1 MTTRCGLIA
10 ILGAPNAGKS
20 TLVNRLAGSKVT
32 IVSPKPQTTR
42 FRVRAVVMRGE
53 SQLVL
58 VDTPGIFTPRR
69 RLDRAMVAA
78 AWGGAQD
85 ADISLLIVDARAG
98 LTEPLRAIIERL
110 SKTRRPIWLVLNKTD
125 LIPRERLLPL
135 TAELHQLLPFAE
147 TFMISA
153 EKGEGLDLLLDRLAQ
168 TMPPGPFL
176 FPEDDLTDLPNRML
190 AAEIVR
196 EQILR
201 QTHQEVPHHA
211 SVETETWTEKPD
223 GSVRIDC
230 TIYIARA
237 TQKAILIGDKGSR
250 IREIGRLA
258 RLELIKLLERP
269 VHLFL
274 NVKEKPDWDET
285 AARIRAEGMDK
296 MADVYSRG
304 PTRLVFE
311 EKDPRGFKEFQ
322 AQLTEHSTEG
332 SALTMQ
338 GVQRERPSLF
348 DLEAGFKQMKVPTLV
363 IAGDEDDPTLEPSL
377 FLKRSI
383 MSSALLVMP
392 KCGHTMNLE
401 DPDAFNRALLD
412 FVTQVDCGR
421 WTQRIPESL
430 SGAIIAAKEK

>member
-20 TLVNRLAGSKVT
+20 TLVNKLAGSKVT

-78 AWGGAQD
+78 AWGGAKD
-85 ADISLLIVDARAG
+85 ADVALLIVDARAG

-135 TAELHQLLPFAE
+135 TAELHKLLPFAE

-168 TMPPGPFL
+168 IMPPGPFL

-237 TQKAILIGDKGSR
+237 TQKAILIGDKGGR

-274 NVKEKPDWDET
+274 NVKEKANWDEQ
-285 AARIRAEGMDK
+285 AVRIRAIG
-296 MADVYSRG
+296 
-304 PTRLVFE
+304 
-311 EKDPRGFKEFQ
+311 
-322 AQLTEHSTEG
+322 
-332 SALTMQ
+332 
-338 GVQRERPSLF
+338 
-348 DLEAGFKQMKVPTLV
+348 
-363 IAGDEDDPTLEPSL
+363 
-377 FLKRSI
+377 
-383 MSSALLVMP
+383 
-392 KCGHTMNLE
+392 LE
-401 DPDAFNRALLD
+401 DA
-412 FVTQVDCGR
+412 G
-421 WTQRIPESL
+421 
-430 SGAIIAAKEK
+430 

>member
-78 AWGGAQD
+78 AWGGAKD
-85 ADISLLIVDARAG
+85 ADVALLIVDARAG
-98 LTEPLRAIIERL
+98 LTEPLRAIVERL

-135 TAELHQLLPFAE
+135 TAELHKLLPFAE

-285 AARIRAEGMDK
+285 AARIRAIG
-296 MADVYSRG
+296 
-304 PTRLVFE
+304 
-311 EKDPRGFKEFQ
+311 
-322 AQLTEHSTEG
+322 
-332 SALTMQ
+332 
-338 GVQRERPSLF
+338 
-348 DLEAGFKQMKVPTLV
+348 
-363 IAGDEDDPTLEPSL
+363 
-377 FLKRSI
+377 
-383 MSSALLVMP
+383 
-392 KCGHTMNLE
+392 LE
-401 DPDAFNRALLD
+401 DA
-412 FVTQVDCGR
+412 G
-421 WTQRIPESL
+421 
-430 SGAIIAAKEK
+430 

>member
-78 AWGGAQD
+78 AWGGAKD
-85 ADISLLIVDARAG
+85 ADVALLIVDARAG
-98 LTEPLRAIIERL
+98 LTDPLRAIIERL

-274 NVKEKPDWDET
+274 NVKEKADWDEQ
-285 AARIRAEGMDK
+285 AARIRAIG
-296 MADVYSRG
+296 
-304 PTRLVFE
+304 
-311 EKDPRGFKEFQ
+311 
-322 AQLTEHSTEG
+322 
-332 SALTMQ
+332 
-338 GVQRERPSLF
+338 
-348 DLEAGFKQMKVPTLV
+348 
-363 IAGDEDDPTLEPSL
+363 
-377 FLKRSI
+377 
-383 MSSALLVMP
+383 
-392 KCGHTMNLE
+392 LE
-401 DPDAFNRALLD
+401 DA
-412 FVTQVDCGR
+412 G
-421 WTQRIPESL
+421 
-430 SGAIIAAKEK
+430 

>member
-85 ADISLLIVDARAG
+85 ADVALLIVDARAG

-135 TAELHQLLPFAE
+135 TAELHKLLPFAE

-274 NVKEKPDWDET
+274 NVKEKADWDEQ
-285 AARIRAEGMDK
+285 AARIRAIG
-296 MADVYSRG
+296 
-304 PTRLVFE
+304 
-311 EKDPRGFKEFQ
+311 
-322 AQLTEHSTEG
+322 
-332 SALTMQ
+332 
-338 GVQRERPSLF
+338 
-348 DLEAGFKQMKVPTLV
+348 
-363 IAGDEDDPTLEPSL
+363 
-377 FLKRSI
+377 
-383 MSSALLVMP
+383 
-392 KCGHTMNLE
+392 LE
-401 DPDAFNRALLD
+401 DA
-412 FVTQVDCGR
+412 G
-421 WTQRIPESL
+421 
-430 SGAIIAAKEK
+430 

>member
-85 ADISLLIVDARAG
+85 ADVALLIVDARAG
-98 LTEPLRAIIERL
+98 LTEPLRAIIEKL
-110 SKTRRPIWLVLNKTD
+110 GKTRRPTWLVLNKTD
-125 LIPRERLLPL
+125 LIPREQLLPL
-135 TAELHQLLPFAE
+135 TAELHKLQPFTE

-153 EKGEGLDLLLDRLAQ
+153 EKGEGLDRLLDRLAEAV
-168 TMPPGPFL
+168 PPGPYL

-211 SVETETWTEKPD
+211 SVETEAWTEKPD

-237 TQKAILIGDKGSR
+237 SQKAILIGDKGSR

-258 RLELIKLLERP
+258 RLELTKLLERP

-285 AARIRAEGMDK
+285 AARIRAIG
-296 MADVYSRG
+296 
-304 PTRLVFE
+304 
-311 EKDPRGFKEFQ
+311 
-322 AQLTEHSTEG
+322 
-332 SALTMQ
+332 
-338 GVQRERPSLF
+338 
-348 DLEAGFKQMKVPTLV
+348 
-363 IAGDEDDPTLEPSL
+363 
-377 FLKRSI
+377 
-383 MSSALLVMP
+383 
-392 KCGHTMNLE
+392 LE
-401 DPDAFNRALLD
+401 DA
-412 FVTQVDCGR
+412 G
-421 WTQRIPESL
+421 
-430 SGAIIAAKEK
+430 

>member
-20 TLVNRLAGSKVT
+20 TLVNKLAGSKVT

-78 AWGGAQD
+78 AWGGAKD
-85 ADISLLIVDARAG
+85 ADVALLIVDARAG
-98 LTEPLRAIIERL
+98 LTEPLRAIVERL

-135 TAELHQLLPFAE
+135 TAELHKLLPFAE

-237 TQKAILIGDKGSR
+237 TQKAILIGDKGNR

-274 NVKEKPDWDET
+274 NVKEKANWDEQ
-285 AARIRAEGMDK
+285 AARIRAIG
-296 MADVYSRG
+296 
-304 PTRLVFE
+304 
-311 EKDPRGFKEFQ
+311 
-322 AQLTEHSTEG
+322 
-332 SALTMQ
+332 
-338 GVQRERPSLF
+338 
-348 DLEAGFKQMKVPTLV
+348 
-363 IAGDEDDPTLEPSL
+363 
-377 FLKRSI
+377 
-383 MSSALLVMP
+383 
-392 KCGHTMNLE
+392 LE
-401 DPDAFNRALLD
+401 DA
-412 FVTQVDCGR
+412 G
-421 WTQRIPESL
+421 
-430 SGAIIAAKEK
+430 

>member
-1 MTTRCGLIA
+1 
-10 ILGAPNAGKS
+10 
-20 TLVNRLAGSKVT
+20 VNRLTGSKVT

-78 AWGGAQD
+78 AWGGAKD
-85 ADISLLIVDARAG
+85 ADVALLIVDARAG

-110 SKTRRPIWLVLNKTD
+110 GKTRRPIWLVLNKTD

-274 NVKEKPDWDET
+274 NVKEKADWDET
-285 AARIRAEGMDK
+285 AARIRAIG
-296 MADVYSRG
+296 
-304 PTRLVFE
+304 
-311 EKDPRGFKEFQ
+311 
-322 AQLTEHSTEG
+322 
-332 SALTMQ
+332 
-338 GVQRERPSLF
+338 
-348 DLEAGFKQMKVPTLV
+348 
-363 IAGDEDDPTLEPSL
+363 
-377 FLKRSI
+377 
-383 MSSALLVMP
+383 
-392 KCGHTMNLE
+392 LE
-401 DPDAFNRALLD
+401 DA
-412 FVTQVDCGR
+412 G
-421 WTQRIPESL
+421 
-430 SGAIIAAKEK
+430 

>member
-125 LIPRERLLPL
+125 LIPREQLLPL
-135 TAELHQLLPFAE
+135 TAELHKLLPFAE

-153 EKGEGLDLLLDRLAQ
+153 EKGEGLDRLLDRLAEAV
-168 TMPPGPFL
+168 PPGPYL

-237 TQKAILIGDKGSR
+237 SQKAILIGDKGSR

-258 RLELIKLLERP
+258 RLELTKLLERP

-285 AARIRAEGMDK
+285 AARIRAIG
-296 MADVYSRG
+296 
-304 PTRLVFE
+304 
-311 EKDPRGFKEFQ
+311 
-322 AQLTEHSTEG
+322 
-332 SALTMQ
+332 
-338 GVQRERPSLF
+338 
-348 DLEAGFKQMKVPTLV
+348 
-363 IAGDEDDPTLEPSL
+363 
-377 FLKRSI
+377 
-383 MSSALLVMP
+383 
-392 KCGHTMNLE
+392 LE
-401 DPDAFNRALLD
+401 DA
-412 FVTQVDCGR
+412 G
-421 WTQRIPESL
+421 
-430 SGAIIAAKEK
+430 

>member
-20 TLVNRLAGSKVT
+20 TLVNKLAGSKVT

-78 AWGGAQD
+78 AWGGAKD
-85 ADISLLIVDARAG
+85 ADVALLIVDARAG

-274 NVKEKPDWDET
+274 NVKEKANWDEQ
-285 AARIRAEGMDK
+285 AARIRAIG
-296 MADVYSRG
+296 
-304 PTRLVFE
+304 
-311 EKDPRGFKEFQ
+311 
-322 AQLTEHSTEG
+322 
-332 SALTMQ
+332 
-338 GVQRERPSLF
+338 
-348 DLEAGFKQMKVPTLV
+348 
-363 IAGDEDDPTLEPSL
+363 
-377 FLKRSI
+377 
-383 MSSALLVMP
+383 
-392 KCGHTMNLE
+392 LE
-401 DPDAFNRALLD
+401 DA
-412 FVTQVDCGR
+412 G
-421 WTQRIPESL
+421 
-430 SGAIIAAKEK
+430 

>member
-98 LTEPLRAIIERL
+98 LTEPLRGIIERL
-110 SKTRRPIWLVLNKTD
+110 GKTRRPIWLVLNKTD
-125 LIPRERLLPL
+125 LIPREHLLPL
-135 TAELHQLLPFAE
+135 TAELHKLLPFAE

-153 EKGEGLDLLLDRLAQ
+153 EKGDGLDRLLDRLAEAV
-168 TMPPGPFL
+168 PLGPYL

-237 TQKAILIGDKGSR
+237 SQKAILIGDKGSR

-258 RLELIKLLERP
+258 RLELTKLLERP

-285 AARIRAEGMDK
+285 AARIRAIG
-296 MADVYSRG
+296 
-304 PTRLVFE
+304 
-311 EKDPRGFKEFQ
+311 
-322 AQLTEHSTEG
+322 
-332 SALTMQ
+332 
-338 GVQRERPSLF
+338 
-348 DLEAGFKQMKVPTLV
+348 
-363 IAGDEDDPTLEPSL
+363 
-377 FLKRSI
+377 
-383 MSSALLVMP
+383 
-392 KCGHTMNLE
+392 LE
-401 DPDAFNRALLD
+401 DA
-412 FVTQVDCGR
+412 G
-421 WTQRIPESL
+421 
-430 SGAIIAAKEK
+430 

>member
-85 ADISLLIVDARAG
+85 ADVALLIVDARAG
-98 LTEPLRAIIERL
+98 LTDPLRAIVERL

-135 TAELHQLLPFAE
+135 TAELNKLLPFAE

-274 NVKEKPDWDET
+274 NVKEKADWDEQ
-285 AARIRAEGMDK
+285 AARIRAIG
-296 MADVYSRG
+296 
-304 PTRLVFE
+304 
-311 EKDPRGFKEFQ
+311 
-322 AQLTEHSTEG
+322 
-332 SALTMQ
+332 
-338 GVQRERPSLF
+338 
-348 DLEAGFKQMKVPTLV
+348 
-363 IAGDEDDPTLEPSL
+363 
-377 FLKRSI
+377 
-383 MSSALLVMP
+383 
-392 KCGHTMNLE
+392 LE
-401 DPDAFNRALLD
+401 DA
-412 FVTQVDCGR
+412 G
-421 WTQRIPESL
+421 
-430 SGAIIAAKEK
+430 

>member
-1 MTTRCGLIA
+1 MAEGIGSMTTRCGLIA

-98 LTEPLRAIIERL
+98 LTEPLRAIIEKL
-110 SKTRRPIWLVLNKTD
+110 GKTRRPIWLVLNKTD
-125 LIPRERLLPL
+125 LIPREQLLPL
-135 TAELHQLLPFAE
+135 TAELHKLLPFAE

-153 EKGEGLDLLLDRLAQ
+153 EKGEGLDRLLDRLAEAA
-168 TMPPGPFL
+168 PPGPYL

-258 RLELIKLLERP
+258 RLELTKLLERP

-285 AARIRAEGMDK
+285 AARIRAIG
-296 MADVYSRG
+296 
-304 PTRLVFE
+304 
-311 EKDPRGFKEFQ
+311 
-322 AQLTEHSTEG
+322 
-332 SALTMQ
+332 
-338 GVQRERPSLF
+338 
-348 DLEAGFKQMKVPTLV
+348 
-363 IAGDEDDPTLEPSL
+363 
-377 FLKRSI
+377 
-383 MSSALLVMP
+383 
-392 KCGHTMNLE
+392 LE
-401 DPDAFNRALLD
+401 DA
-412 FVTQVDCGR
+412 G
-421 WTQRIPESL
+421 
-430 SGAIIAAKEK
+430 

>member
-85 ADISLLIVDARAG
+85 ADLALLIVDARAG
-98 LTEPLRAIIERL
+98 LTEPLRAIIEKL
-110 SKTRRPIWLVLNKTD
+110 GKTRRPIWLALNKTD
-125 LIPRERLLPL
+125 LIPREQLLPL
-135 TAELHQLLPFAE
+135 TAELHKLLPFSE

-153 EKGEGLDLLLDRLAQ
+153 EKGEGLDRLLDRLAEVV
-168 TMPPGPFL
+168 PPGPYL

-211 SVETETWTEKPD
+211 SVETEAWTEKPD

-237 TQKAILIGDKGSR
+237 SQKAILIGDKGSR

-258 RLELIKLLERP
+258 RMELTKLLERP

-274 NVKEKPDWDET
+274 NVKEKPDWDEQ
-285 AARIRAEGMDK
+285 AARIRAIG
-296 MADVYSRG
+296 
-304 PTRLVFE
+304 
-311 EKDPRGFKEFQ
+311 
-322 AQLTEHSTEG
+322 
-332 SALTMQ
+332 
-338 GVQRERPSLF
+338 
-348 DLEAGFKQMKVPTLV
+348 
-363 IAGDEDDPTLEPSL
+363 
-377 FLKRSI
+377 
-383 MSSALLVMP
+383 
-392 KCGHTMNLE
+392 LE
-401 DPDAFNRALLD
+401 DA
-412 FVTQVDCGR
+412 G
-421 WTQRIPESL
+421 
-430 SGAIIAAKEK
+430 

>member
-78 AWGGAQD
+78 AWGGAKD
-85 ADISLLIVDARAG
+85 ADVALLIVDARAG
-98 LTEPLRAIIERL
+98 LTEPLRAIVERL

-135 TAELHQLLPFAE
+135 TAELHKLLPFAE

-168 TMPPGPFL
+168 IMPPGPFL

-237 TQKAILIGDKGSR
+237 TQKAILIGDKGGR

-274 NVKEKPDWDET
+274 NVKEKANWDEQ
-285 AARIRAEGMDK
+285 AARIRAIG
-296 MADVYSRG
+296 
-304 PTRLVFE
+304 
-311 EKDPRGFKEFQ
+311 
-322 AQLTEHSTEG
+322 
-332 SALTMQ
+332 
-338 GVQRERPSLF
+338 
-348 DLEAGFKQMKVPTLV
+348 
-363 IAGDEDDPTLEPSL
+363 
-377 FLKRSI
+377 
-383 MSSALLVMP
+383 
-392 KCGHTMNLE
+392 LE
-401 DPDAFNRALLD
+401 DA
-412 FVTQVDCGR
+412 G
-421 WTQRIPESL
+421 
-430 SGAIIAAKEK
+430 

>member
-58 VDTPGIFTPRR
+58 VDTPGIFAPRR

-98 LTEPLRAIIERL
+98 LTEPLRAIIEKL
-110 SKTRRPIWLVLNKTD
+110 GKTRRPIWLVLNKTD
-125 LIPRERLLPL
+125 LIPREQLLPL
-135 TAELHQLLPFAE
+135 TAELHKLLPFAE

-153 EKGEGLDLLLDRLAQ
+153 EKGEGLDRMLDRLAEAV
-168 TMPPGPFL
+168 PPGPYL

-285 AARIRAEGMDK
+285 AARIRAIG
-296 MADVYSRG
+296 
-304 PTRLVFE
+304 
-311 EKDPRGFKEFQ
+311 
-322 AQLTEHSTEG
+322 
-332 SALTMQ
+332 
-338 GVQRERPSLF
+338 
-348 DLEAGFKQMKVPTLV
+348 
-363 IAGDEDDPTLEPSL
+363 
-377 FLKRSI
+377 
-383 MSSALLVMP
+383 
-392 KCGHTMNLE
+392 LE
-401 DPDAFNRALLD
+401 DA
-412 FVTQVDCGR
+412 G
-421 WTQRIPESL
+421 
-430 SGAIIAAKEK
+430 

>member
-78 AWGGAQD
+78 AWGGAKD
-85 ADISLLIVDARAG
+85 ADVALLIVDARAG

-135 TAELHQLLPFAE
+135 TAELHKLLPFAE

-274 NVKEKPDWDET
+274 NVKEKANWDET
-285 AARIRAEGMDK
+285 AARIRAIG
-296 MADVYSRG
+296 
-304 PTRLVFE
+304 
-311 EKDPRGFKEFQ
+311 
-322 AQLTEHSTEG
+322 
-332 SALTMQ
+332 
-338 GVQRERPSLF
+338 
-348 DLEAGFKQMKVPTLV
+348 
-363 IAGDEDDPTLEPSL
+363 
-377 FLKRSI
+377 
-383 MSSALLVMP
+383 
-392 KCGHTMNLE
+392 LE
-401 DPDAFNRALLD
+401 DA
-412 FVTQVDCGR
+412 G
-421 WTQRIPESL
+421 
-430 SGAIIAAKEK
+430 

>member
-10 ILGAPNAGKS
+10 ILGAPNAGTS
-20 TLVNRLAGSKVT
+20 TRGTRLAGSKVT

-98 LTEPLRAIIERL
+98 LTEPLRGIIEKL
-110 SKTRRPIWLVLNKTD
+110 GKTRRPIWLVLNKTD
-125 LIPRERLLPL
+125 LIPREQLLPL
-135 TAELHQLLPFAE
+135 TAELHKLLPFAE

-153 EKGEGLDLLLDRLAQ
+153 EKGEGLDRLLDRLAEAV
-168 TMPPGPFL
+168 PPGPYL

-258 RLELIKLLERP
+258 RMELIKLLERP

-285 AARIRAEGMDK
+285 AARIRAIG
-296 MADVYSRG
+296 
-304 PTRLVFE
+304 
-311 EKDPRGFKEFQ
+311 
-322 AQLTEHSTEG
+322 
-332 SALTMQ
+332 
-338 GVQRERPSLF
+338 
-348 DLEAGFKQMKVPTLV
+348 
-363 IAGDEDDPTLEPSL
+363 
-377 FLKRSI
+377 
-383 MSSALLVMP
+383 
-392 KCGHTMNLE
+392 LE
-401 DPDAFNRALLD
+401 DA
-412 FVTQVDCGR
+412 G
-421 WTQRIPESL
+421 
-430 SGAIIAAKEK
+430 

>member
-58 VDTPGIFTPRR
+58 VDTPGIFAPRR

-78 AWGGAQD
+78 AWGGAKD
-85 ADISLLIVDARAG
+85 ADVALLIVDARAG

-110 SKTRRPIWLVLNKTD
+110 GKTRRPIWLVLNKTD
-125 LIPRERLLPL
+125 LIPREKLLPL

-274 NVKEKPDWDET
+274 NVKEKADWDET
-285 AARIRAEGMDK
+285 AARIRAIG
-296 MADVYSRG
+296 
-304 PTRLVFE
+304 
-311 EKDPRGFKEFQ
+311 
-322 AQLTEHSTEG
+322 
-332 SALTMQ
+332 
-338 GVQRERPSLF
+338 
-348 DLEAGFKQMKVPTLV
+348 
-363 IAGDEDDPTLEPSL
+363 
-377 FLKRSI
+377 
-383 MSSALLVMP
+383 
-392 KCGHTMNLE
+392 LE
-401 DPDAFNRALLD
+401 DA
-412 FVTQVDCGR
+412 G
-421 WTQRIPESL
+421 
-430 SGAIIAAKEK
+430 

>member
-1 MTTRCGLIA
+1 MTTHCGLIA

-98 LTEPLRAIIERL
+98 LTEPLRGIIEKL
-110 SKTRRPIWLVLNKTD
+110 GKTRRPIWLVLNKTD
-125 LIPRERLLPL
+125 LIPREQLLPL
-135 TAELHQLLPFAE
+135 TAELHKLLPFAE

-153 EKGEGLDLLLDRLAQ
+153 EKGEGLDRLLDRLAEAV
-168 TMPPGPFL
+168 PPGPYL

-211 SVETETWTEKPD
+211 SVETEAWTEKPD

-237 TQKAILIGDKGSR
+237 SQKAILIGDKGSR

-258 RLELIKLLERP
+258 RLELTKLLERP

-285 AARIRAEGMDK
+285 AARIRAIG
-296 MADVYSRG
+296 
-304 PTRLVFE
+304 
-311 EKDPRGFKEFQ
+311 
-322 AQLTEHSTEG
+322 
-332 SALTMQ
+332 
-338 GVQRERPSLF
+338 
-348 DLEAGFKQMKVPTLV
+348 
-363 IAGDEDDPTLEPSL
+363 
-377 FLKRSI
+377 
-383 MSSALLVMP
+383 
-392 KCGHTMNLE
+392 LE
-401 DPDAFNRALLD
+401 DA
-412 FVTQVDCGR
+412 G
-421 WTQRIPESL
+421 
-430 SGAIIAAKEK
+430 

>member
-42 FRVRAVVMRGE
+42 FRVRAVVMRGQ

-98 LTEPLRAIIERL
+98 LTEPLRGIIEKL
-110 SKTRRPIWLVLNKTD
+110 GKTRRPIWLVLNKTD
-125 LIPRERLLPL
+125 LIPREQLLPL
-135 TAELHQLLPFAE
+135 TAELHKLLPFAE

-153 EKGEGLDLLLDRLAQ
+153 EKGEGLDRLLDRLAEAV
-168 TMPPGPFL
+168 PPGPYL

-211 SVETETWTEKPD
+211 SVETEAWTEKPD

-237 TQKAILIGDKGSR
+237 SQKAILIGDKGSR

-258 RLELIKLLERP
+258 RMELTKLLERP

-285 AARIRAEGMDK
+285 AARIRAIG
-296 MADVYSRG
+296 
-304 PTRLVFE
+304 
-311 EKDPRGFKEFQ
+311 
-322 AQLTEHSTEG
+322 
-332 SALTMQ
+332 
-338 GVQRERPSLF
+338 
-348 DLEAGFKQMKVPTLV
+348 
-363 IAGDEDDPTLEPSL
+363 
-377 FLKRSI
+377 
-383 MSSALLVMP
+383 
-392 KCGHTMNLE
+392 LE
-401 DPDAFNRALLD
+401 DA
-412 FVTQVDCGR
+412 G
-421 WTQRIPESL
+421 
-430 SGAIIAAKEK
+430 